1 MYEVGDM
8 VKVRSYYA
16 DMIPK
21 GVFTGLIVGLRKY
34 VLTASQR
41 ESIIY
46 DLLDL
51 DTSEVKTAEEFAILG
66 IVEEREHERI
76 CS

>member
-8 VKVRSYYA
+8 VDVRSYYA

-21 GVFTGLIVGLRKY
+21 GVFTGLIVGIRKY
-34 VLTASQR
+34 TLTASQR
-41 ESIIY
+41 ESAIY

-51 DTSEVKTAEEFAILG
+51 DTSEIKTAEEFAILG
-66 IVEEREHERI
+66 IAKEREHERI

>member
-1 MYEVGDM
+1 MYEIGDM
-8 VKVRSYYA
+8 VEVRDYYA
-16 DMIPK
+16 DMIPR
-21 GVFTGLIVGLRKY
+21 GVFTALIVGIRKY
-34 VLTASQR
+34 VISASQE

-51 DTSEVKTAEEFAILG
+51 DTSELKAAEKFAVLG
-66 IVEEREHERI
+66 IVEEKEHERI

>member
-1 MYEVGDM
+1 MYEIGDM
-8 VKVRSYYA
+8 VEVRDYYA

-21 GVFTGLIVGLRKY
+21 GVFTGLIVGIRKY
-34 VLTASQR
+34 IISASQE

-51 DTSEVKTAEEFAILG
+51 DTSELKTAEKFAVLG
-66 IVEEREHERI
+66 AVEEKEHERI

>member
-8 VKVRSYYA
+8 VEVRSYYA

-21 GVFTGLIVGLRKY
+21 GVFTGLIVGIRKY
-34 VLTASQR
+34 TITASQR
-41 ESIIY
+41 ESAIY

-51 DTSEVKTAEEFAILG
+51 DTSELKTAEGFALLG
-66 IVEEREHERI
+66 KVEEKKV
-76 CS
+76 

>member
-1 MYEVGDM
+1 MYDVGDM
-8 VKVRSYYA
+8 VEVRDYYS
-16 DMIPK
+16 DMIPR
-21 GVFTGLIVGLRKY
+21 GVFVGLIIGIRKY
-34 VLTASQR
+34 TISASQE

-51 DTSEVKTAEEFAILG
+51 DTSELKAAEKFAVLG

>member
-8 VKVRSYYA
+8 VEVRSYYA

-21 GVFTGLIVGLRKY
+21 GVFNGLIVGIRKY
-34 VLTASQR
+34 VMTASQR
-41 ESIIY
+41 ESTIY

-51 DTSEVKTAEEFAILG
+51 DTSELKTAEEFAILG
-66 IVEEREHERI
+66 IIEEKKHEAI

>member
-1 MYEVGDM
+1 MYDIGDM
-8 VKVRSYYA
+8 VEVRSYYA

-21 GVFTGLIVGLRKY
+21 GVFTGLIVGIRKY
-34 VLTASQR
+34 VLTASER
-41 ESIIY
+41 ESAIY

-51 DTSEVKTAEEFAILG
+51 DTSEIKTAEEFAILG

>member
-1 MYEVGDM
+1 MYDVGDM
-8 VKVRSYYA
+8 VEVRDYYA
-16 DMIPK
+16 DMVPR
-21 GVFTGLIVGLRKY
+21 GVFIGLIVGIRKY
-34 VLTASQR
+34 IISASQE

-51 DTSEVKTAEEFAILG
+51 DTSELKTAEKFAVLG

>member
-8 VKVRSYYA
+8 VEVRSYYA

-21 GVFTGLIVGLRKY
+21 GVFTGLIVGIRKY
-34 VLTASQR
+34 ILTASR
-41 ESIIY
+41 EESIIY
-46 DLLDL
+46 DLFDL
-51 DTSEVKTAEEFAILG
+51 DSSELKTAEKFAILG